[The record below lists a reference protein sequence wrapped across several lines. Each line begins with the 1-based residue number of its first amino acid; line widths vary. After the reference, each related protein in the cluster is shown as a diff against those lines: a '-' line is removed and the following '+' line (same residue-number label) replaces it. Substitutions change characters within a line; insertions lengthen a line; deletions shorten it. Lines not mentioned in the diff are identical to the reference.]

1 LAQCPA
7 CGRPVAMVRARCL
20 YCGAALPAEAV
31 AAAEQSAAASSAGP
45 VTRSSTRALL
55 VVDWGADPPASSEA
69 VLDLSP
75 YEAAL
80 RRRRGGYRLECVLEA
95 AEAEREAARL
105 RSAGLRVF
113 LVAEAATR
121 ALPWVA
127 ASGAREGG
135 GLRLRGEGGSRL
147 VAPSDLLLVVRGPIV
162 REYQAKVARRKV
174 DTAGLEGG
182 HRFHLHL
189 KASPSPLELDPG
201 EFDFRES
208 GRLSASSLL
217 ELSAWI
223 LTLAEGLPVD
233 DGFRWLTPAL
243 GPAPPAPGASLAP
256 SALSRTPGRDPKDP
270 STVLDNLE
278 QFRFYSAW
286 RAAVERLRVGSPP
299 DGGAVLT

>member
-1 LAQCPA
+1 
-7 CGRPVAMVRARCL
+7 MVRARCL

-31 AAAEQSAAASSAGP
+31 AAAEQSAAASSAVP
-45 VTRSSTRALL
+45 ARSSTRTLL
-55 VVDWGADPPASSEA
+55 VVDWGADPPASSDA

-75 YEAAL
+75 FEATL
-80 RRRRGGYRLECVLEA
+80 RRRRGGFRLECVLEA

-105 RSAGLRVF
+105 RSTGLRVF
-113 LVAEAATR
+113 LVPEGATQ

-127 ASGAREGG
+127 ASGAREEG
-135 GLRLRGEGGSRL
+135 GLRLHGEGGSHL

-189 KASPSPLELDPG
+189 KTSTIPLELDPG

-243 GPAPPAPGASLAP
+243 GPSQPGRGGSLAP
-256 SALSRTPGRDPKDP
+256 NALSRNPGRGSKDQP
-270 STVLDNLE
+270 TILDNLA
-278 QFRFYSAW
+278 QFRVYSAW

-299 DGGAVLT
+299 VGGAVLT